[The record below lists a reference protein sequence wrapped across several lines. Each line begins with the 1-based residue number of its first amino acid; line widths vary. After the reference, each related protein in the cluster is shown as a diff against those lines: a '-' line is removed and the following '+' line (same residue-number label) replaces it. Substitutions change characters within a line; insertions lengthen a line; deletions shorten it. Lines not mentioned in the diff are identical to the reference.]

1 MDQSIIPWMGKTIKA
16 LDFYISEQFANEGI
30 TLTKAQ
36 FVLLRVLTRN
46 DGIPQND
53 LAFITNRDKTSLTRL
68 IHTMERKGF
77 VTRKSSKEDKRI
89 NLVFLTKTGKK
100 VIKDANP
107 TLRKINEQVHSELTG
122 EEIESTIETLKKIG
136 ENINA
141 EYLTRVNNQFK
152 VK

>member
-1 MDQSIIPWMGKTIKA
+1 MDESIIPWMGKTLKA
-16 LDFYISEQFANEGI
+16 LDFFISEQFANEGI

-68 IHTMERKGF
+68 IHTMERKKF
-77 VTRKSSKEDKRI
+77 VFRKSSMEDKRI
-89 NLVFLTKTGKK
+89 NLVFITKQGKQ
-100 VIKDANP
+100 VLKDANP
-107 TLRKINEQVHSELTG
+107 ALRKINAQVHQNLSG

-141 EYLTRVNNQFK
+141 EYVTRVNNQFK